1 MKFQQYLSIF
11 LFVATMLVL
20 SSCSQ
25 KEEAQKTEKAPA
37 VTVVLGGGEGN
48 SPENSFVNA
57 SGKLTAQNT
66 VNVST
71 RMMGYVT
78 KLNAKV
84 GQHVSAGQ
92 LLVSINSAD
101 LEAKKAQVDAQ
112 ITQAKTGLASA
123 QKDYDR
129 FKTLFAQQ
137 SATQKELDDMTTRLE
152 MAKAGVSAAQQ
163 MKNEVLAQFKY
174 ANIAAPIS
182 GVVSQKL
189 IEVGDIATPGMPMLV
204 IEEPSHLQATVL
216 VAENAIANIKQG
228 MMAKILVKSNGQH
241 LSGKV
246 VEISPSAAMTGGQ
259 FVVKTSVEKGDAKV
273 LSGMFVNVQFPIA
286 FNKEK
291 AGNIKT
297 LLIPKSALVL
307 QGQLTGLYTVS
318 SEKTAL
324 LRWVKIGK
332 DYGDQIEILSGLN
345 PDEKYI
351 VSAQGKLFNGVPLKI

>member
-1 MKFQQYLSIF
+1 M
-11 LFVATMLVL
+11 
-20 SSCSQ
+20 
-25 KEEAQKTEKAPA
+25 
-37 VTVVLGGGEGN
+37 
-48 SPENSFVNA
+48 
-57 SGKLTAQNT
+57 
-66 VNVST
+66 
-71 RMMGYVT
+71 
-78 KLNAKV
+78 
-84 GQHVSAGQ
+84 
-92 LLVSINSAD
+92 
-101 LEAKKAQVDAQ
+101 
-112 ITQAKTGLASA
+112 
-123 QKDYDR
+123 
-129 FKTLFAQQ
+129 
-137 SATQKELDDMTTRLE
+137 
-152 MAKAGVSAAQQ
+152 SAAQQ